1 MNLTRFLGV
10 LVPSIGKKCAQV
22 YPTRL
27 LMPEIVFPE
36 PDLAALLP
44 SLLTLPFGASV
55 LALGATDSGKSTW
68 VKEAAMALTLAG
80 KSVALVDCD
89 LGQSEIGPPGT
100 IGMALARPGTEFR
113 SLRDLPLAAAYFV
126 GAISPARHGL
136 DICVG
141 AAQMARAAK
150 KQKPDLVLV
159 DTDGFVAGSA
169 ARQMKR
175 RLCEL
180 LLPQVVAALTRGSE
194 IDPLLALFTR
204 MDFPEVWRIPVS
216 PAAQR
221 KSTAARATRRTARFL
236 SALDGSEPQ
245 TFSLDQVTLLGT
257 FLGTGEPLPHHLLLF
272 LSQSLSRPAL
282 HAERSGGSLAVVVNG
297 ESWNTSGLAAIEN
310 YFGVRSVSVTAAQK
324 FAGLLVG
331 LVSGSGLL
339 LGIGRI
345 DRIDFSRRTMT
356 VQTPCKR
363 PAAVAQIWL
372 GSLRLRADGRENG
385 EVRPGE
391 I

>member
-1 MNLTRFLGV
+1 M
-10 LVPSIGKKCAQV
+10 A
-22 YPTRL
+22 
-27 LMPEIVFPE
+27 EIVFPE
-36 PDLAALLP
+36 PQSLSDVLP
-44 SLLTLPFGASV
+44 SLLALPFGASV
-55 LALGATDSGKSTW
+55 LVLGGTDSGKSTW
-68 VKEAAMALTLAG
+68 VREAALALTGAG
-80 KSVALVDCD
+80 KTVAVVDCD

-100 IGMALARPGTEFR
+100 IGLALARPGLEFR
-113 SLRDLPLAAAYFV
+113 SLRDLPQAAAYFV
-126 GAISPARHGL
+126 GAVSPARHGL

-150 KQKPDLVLV
+150 KQRPDVVLI
-159 DTDGFVAGSA
+159 DTDGFVSGSA

-175 RLCEL
+175 RLCEM
-180 LLPQVVAALTRGSE
+180 LLPQAVAALTRAGE
-194 IDPLLALFTR
+194 IEALLAIFAR
-204 MDFPEVWRIPVS
+204 MDFPDVWRIPVS

-245 TFSLDQVTLLGT
+245 TFALDQITLLGT
-257 FLGTGEPLPHHLLLF
+257 FLGTGEPLPHHLLQF
-272 LSQSLSRPAL
+272 LSQSLGRPAL
-282 HAERSGGSLAVVVNG
+282 HAERTGSALSVVVNG
-297 ESWNTSGLAAIEN
+297 EQWDTSGLAAIES
-310 YFGVRSVSVTAAQK
+310 YFGIHTVSVTAAQK

-345 DRIDFSRRTMT
+345 DRIDFSRRTLT
-356 VQTPCKR
+356 VQTSCRK
-363 PAAVAQIWL
+363 PAAVVQVWL

>member
-1 MNLTRFLGV
+1 LFLAFLFRV
-10 LVPSIGKKCAQV
+10 LEKSADKFILV
-22 YPTRL
+22 YS
-27 LMPEIVFPE
+27 MAEVVFPE
-36 PDLAALLP
+36 PDLAAVLP
-44 SLLTLPFGASV
+44 SLLALPPGASV
-55 LALGATDSGKSTW
+55 CVLGAADSGKSTW
-68 VKEAAMALTLAG
+68 VKDAALALARAG
-80 KSVALVDCD
+80 KSVAVVDCD

-100 IGMALARPGTEFR
+100 IGMALAEPGTEFR

-136 DICVG
+136 DVCVG

-150 KQKPDLVLV
+150 KQRPDLVLI
-159 DTDGFVAGSA
+159 DTDGFVSGSA

-175 RLCEL
+175 RLCEM
-180 LLPQVVAALTRGSE
+180 LLPQVVAALTQGSE
-194 IDPLLALFTR
+194 IDSLLALFAR
-204 MDFPEVWRIPVS
+204 MDSPDIWRIPVS

-236 SALDGSEPQ
+236 SALDQSEPQ

-257 FLGTGEPLPHHLLLF
+257 FLGTGEPLPHHLLQF
-272 LSQSLSRPAL
+272 LGQSLGRPAL
-282 HAERSGGSLAVVVNG
+282 HAERSGSSLSVVVNG
-297 ESWNTSGLAAIEN
+297 EQWNTSGLAAIES
-310 YFGVRSVSVTAAQK
+310 YFGIRSVSVTAAQK
-324 FAGLLVG
+324 FAGLLAG
-331 LVSGSGLL
+331 LVSGSGVL

-345 DRIDFSRRTMT
+345 DRIDFSRRTLT
-356 VQTPCKR
+356 VQTPCRK
-363 PAAVAQIWL
+363 PAAVVQLWL